1 MPAQFVPF
9 RLERLLSA
17 WENRV
22 EYNLSESGVHPLSAR
37 EVLDNEAAL
46 DTLAGL
52 PLRYPQ
58 ANGMAALRDAVAALY
73 SGATAENVLVT
84 VGAIQ
89 ANLVALAALTQPGD
103 AVAVLE
109 PNYRQLWGAAQNLG
123 RRVATFGLRPELE
136 WRLDRDELEDA
147 ITPATRLVAIVN
159 PNNPTGRVLSADD
172 RRAVVE
178 AARSA
183 GAWLL
188 ADEVYAGAE
197 RTSDTMTPTFY
208 GEYERVLAVN
218 SLSKTYALPGLRIGW
233 IVGPV
238 EAIARMWAWQDY
250 VTISAGMLGNQLAT
264 RALSPRERARIIAR
278 TRDYVRHGFARL
290 AAWASQRD
298 DVEIAPHDA
307 GGICLIKYRQP
318 IGSSD
323 LAMRLIE
330 RASTLVAPGDAFG
343 PDGYLRIGF
352 ALPGDYLDAG
362 LQRIGAVL
370 DDLQPCG

>member
-9 RLERLLSA
+9 QLERLLST

-22 EYNLSESGVHPLSAR
+22 EYNLSESGVHPMSAR
-37 EVLDNEAAL
+37 DVLGDEALGAL
-46 DTLAGL
+46 ARL

-58 ANGMAALRDAVAALY
+58 ANGIPALRDAVAALY
-73 SGATAENVLVT
+73 QDATAENVLIT

-89 ANLVALAALTQPGD
+89 ANLVALAALTQAGD

-123 RRVATFGLRPELE
+123 RRITTFGLRPERG
-136 WRLDRDELEDA
+136 WSLDRDELERA

-159 PNNPTGRVLSADD
+159 PNNPTGRALNSDD
-172 RRAVVE
+172 RHAVVE
-178 AARSA
+178 AAQRV

-197 RTSDTMTPTFY
+197 RASDAMTPTFY
-208 GEYERVLAVN
+208 DEYERVLAVN

-238 EAIARMWAWQDY
+238 EAVARMWAWQDY
-250 VTISAGMLGNQLAT
+250 ATISAGMLGNQLAT
-264 RALSPRERARIIAR
+264 RALSRHERPRIVAR
-278 TRDYVRHGFARL
+278 TRGYVRRGFEQL
-290 AAWASQRD
+290 EAWATQRD
-298 DVEIAPHDA
+298 DVEIVAPDA
-307 GGICLIKYRQP
+307 GGICLVKYRGP
-318 IGSSD
+318 IASSD

-330 RASTLVAPGDAFG
+330 RAGTLVAPGDAFG
-343 PDGYLRIGF
+343 IDGYLRIGF
-352 ALPGDYLDAG
+352 ALPEDYLNAG
-362 LQRIGAVL
+362 LDRIGTVL
-370 DDLQPCG
+370 DDL

>member
-1 MPAQFVPF
+1 MLAQFVPF
-9 RLERLLSA
+9 QLERLLST

-22 EYNLSESGVHPLSAR
+22 EYNLSESGVHPMSAN
-37 EVLDNEAAL
+37 EVLADEAAL
-46 DTLAGL
+46 DALARL

-58 ANGMAALRDAVAALY
+58 ANGTAALRDAVASLY
-73 SGATAENVLVT
+73 PGATAENVLVT

-123 RRVATFGLRPELE
+123 RRIATFGMRPELE
-136 WRLDRDELEDA
+136 WRLDRDELARA

-159 PNNPTGRVLSADD
+159 PNNPTGRTLNNDD
-172 RRAVVE
+172 RRAVV
-178 AARSA
+178 AAA
-183 GAWLL
+183 QDVGAWLL

-197 RTSDTMTPTFY
+197 RANDSMTPTFY

-238 EAIARMWAWQDY
+238 EAVARMWAWQDY
-250 VTISAGMLGNQLAT
+250 ATISAGMLGNQLAAH
-264 RALSPRERARIIAR
+264 ALSPRARPRIIAR
-278 TRDYVRHGFARL
+278 TREYVRRGFERL
-290 AAWASQRD
+290 EAWAASRR
-298 DVEIAPHDA
+298 DVEIVAPDA
-307 GGICLIKYRQP
+307 GGICLVKYRGP
-318 IGSSD
+318 IDSSE

-330 RASTLVAPGDAFG
+330 RASVLVAPGDAFG
-343 PDGYLRIGF
+343 IDGYLRIGF
-352 ALPGDYLDAG
+352 ALPEEYLDAG
-362 LQRIGAVL
+362 LGRIGTML
-370 DDLQPCG
+370 DDR

>member
-1 MPAQFVPF
+1 MPAEFVPF
-9 RLERLLSA
+9 RLERLLST

-22 EYNLSESGVHPLSAR
+22 EYNLSESGVHPMSAR
-37 EVLDNEAAL
+37 DLLRGDAAL
-46 DTLAGL
+46 DALARL

-58 ANGMAALRDAVAALY
+58 ANGTPWLRDAVAALY
-73 SGATAENVLVT
+73 PNATAENVLVT

-123 RRVATFGLRPELE
+123 RRIATFGLRPELG
-136 WRLDRDELEDA
+136 WGLDRDELARA

-159 PNNPTGRVLSADD
+159 PNNPTGRALSSDD
-172 RRAVVE
+172 RRAVVQ
-178 AARSA
+178 AAQSV

-197 RTSDTMTPTFY
+197 RATDAITPTFY

-233 IVGPV
+233 IVAPI
-238 EAIARMWAWQDY
+238 EAVAHMWAWQDY
-250 VTISAGMLGNQLAT
+250 ATISAGILGNHLAT
-264 RALSPRERARIIAR
+264 AALASRERARIIAR
-278 TRDYVRHGFARL
+278 TRDYVRRGFGRL
-290 AAWASQRD
+290 QAWASQRD
-298 DVEIAPHDA
+298 DVEIVPHDA
-307 GGICLIKYRQP
+307 GGICLLKYRQS
-318 IGSSD
+318 IGSSE

-343 PDGYLRIGF
+343 VDGYLRIGF
-352 ALPGDYLDAG
+352 GLPADYLDAG
-362 LQRIGAVL
+362 LERIGTVL
-370 DDLQPCG
+370 DEL

>member
-1 MPAQFVPF
+1 MPEQFVPF
-9 RLERLLSA
+9 QLERLLST

-22 EYNLSESGVHPLSAR
+22 EYNLSESGVHPMSVR
-37 EVLDNEAAL
+37 EVLGDEAAL
-46 DTLAGL
+46 DGLGGL

-58 ANGMAALRDAVAALY
+58 ANGTPALRDAIAALY
-73 SGATAENVLVT
+73 PDATAENVLVT

-103 AVAVLE
+103 TVAVLE
-109 PNYRQLWGAAQNLG
+109 PNYRQMWGAAQNLG
-123 RRVATFGLRPELE
+123 RRVATFGLRPEHE
-136 WRLDRDELEDA
+136 WRLDRAELERA

-159 PNNPTGRVLSADD
+159 PNNPTGRALNGDD

-178 AARSA
+178 AAQRV

-197 RTSDTMTPTFY
+197 RATAVTPTFY
-208 GEYERVLAVN
+208 GEYQRTLAVN

-238 EAIARMWAWQDY
+238 EAVARMWAWQDY
-250 VTISAGMLGNQLAT
+250 ATISAGMLGNQLAA
-264 RALSPRERARIIAR
+264 RALSPNARPRIIAR
-278 TRDYVRHGFARL
+278 TREYVRCGFERL
-290 AAWASQRD
+290 EAWASQRD
-298 DVEIAPHDA
+298 DVEIVAPDA
-307 GGICLIKYRQP
+307 GGICLLKYGGP
-318 IGSSD
+318 INSSV

-343 PDGYLRIGF
+343 IDGYLRIGF
-352 ALPGDYLDAG
+352 ALPADYLDAG
-362 LQRIGAVL
+362 LGRIGTVL
-370 DDLQPCG
+370 DDL

>member
-1 MPAQFVPF
+1 MPVQFVPF
-9 RLERLLSA
+9 RLERLLST

-22 EYNLSESGVHPLSAR
+22 EYNLSESGVHPMSAR
-37 EVLDNEAAL
+37 DVLGGQAAL
-46 DTLAGL
+46 DALAGL

-58 ANGMAALRDAVAALY
+58 ANGMPALRDTVAALY
-73 SGATAENVLVT
+73 PSATAENVLVT

-123 RRVATFGLRPELE
+123 RRIATFGLHPDLG
-136 WRLDRDELEDA
+136 WGLDRDELARA

-159 PNNPTGRVLSADD
+159 PNNPTGRALSADD

-178 AARSA
+178 AAQNA

-197 RTSDTMTPTFY
+197 RSSDAMTPTFY
-208 GEYERVLAVN
+208 GKYERVLAVN

-233 IVGPV
+233 IVAPV

-250 VTISAGMLGNQLAT
+250 ATISAGMLGNQLAT
-264 RALSPRERARIIAR
+264 AALSSHERARIIAR
-278 TRDYVRHGFARL
+278 TRDYVRRGFERL
-290 AAWASQRD
+290 EAWASQRD
-298 DVEIAPHDA
+298 DVETVAPDA
-307 GGICLIKYRQP
+307 GGICLLKYRQA

-343 PDGYLRIGF
+343 IDGYLRIGF
-352 ALPGDYLDAG
+352 ALPEDYLDAG
-362 LQRIGAVL
+362 LDRIGTVL
-370 DDLQPCG
+370 DEL

>member
-9 RLERLLSA
+9 QLERLLST

-22 EYNLSESGVHPLSAR
+22 EFNLSESGVHPMSVR
-37 EVLDNEAAL
+37 EVLGDEAAL
-46 DTLAGL
+46 DALAGV

-58 ANGMAALRDAVAALY
+58 ANGMPALRDGVAALY
-73 SGATAENVLVT
+73 PDATAESVLVT

-89 ANLVALAALTQPGD
+89 ANLVALASLTQPGD

-123 RRVATFGLRPELE
+123 RRVTTFGLRPELD
-136 WRLDRDELEDA
+136 WRLDRVELERA

-159 PNNPTGRVLSADD
+159 PNNPTGRALNSDD
-172 RRAVVE
+172 RRAIVE

-197 RTSDTMTPTFY
+197 RANNAMTPTLY

-218 SLSKTYALPGLRIGW
+218 SLSKSYALPGLRIGW

-238 EAIARMWAWQDY
+238 EAVARMWAWQDY
-250 VTISAGMLGNQLAT
+250 ATISAGLLGNQLAT
-264 RALSPRERARIIAR
+264 RALSPRVRPRIIAR
-278 TRDYVRHGFARL
+278 TREYVRRGFEHVE
-290 AAWASQRD
+290 AWASQRD
-298 DVEIAPHDA
+298 DVAIVAPDA
-307 GGICLIKYRQP
+307 GGICLVKYRGP

-343 PDGYLRIGF
+343 VDGYLRIGF
-352 ALPGDYLDAG
+352 ALPEDYLDAG
-362 LQRIGAVL
+362 LGRIATVL
-370 DDLQPCG
+370 DDL

>member
-1 MPAQFVPF
+1 MPEQFVPF
-9 RLERLLSA
+9 QLERLLST

-22 EYNLSESGVHPLSAR
+22 EYNLSESGVHPMSVR
-37 EVLDNEAAL
+37 EVLGDEAAL
-46 DTLAGL
+46 DGLGAL

-58 ANGMAALRDAVAALY
+58 ANGTPALREAIAALY
-73 SGATAENVLVT
+73 DNATAENVLVT

-89 ANLVALAALTQPGD
+89 ANLVALAALTRPGD

-123 RRVATFGLRPELE
+123 RRVATFGLRPELD
-136 WRLDRDELEDA
+136 WRLDRDELDRA

-159 PNNPTGRVLSADD
+159 PNNPTGRALNGDD

-178 AARSA
+178 AARRV

-197 RTSDTMTPTFY
+197 RASDAMTPTFY
-208 GEYERVLAVN
+208 GEYQRGLAVN

-238 EAIARMWAWQDY
+238 EAVARMWAWQDY
-250 VTISAGMLGNQLAT
+250 ATISAGMLGNQLAA
-264 RALSPRERARIIAR
+264 RALSPNARPRIIAR
-278 TRDYVRHGFARL
+278 TREYVRRGFEQL
-290 AAWASQRD
+290 EAWASQRD
-298 DVEIAPHDA
+298 DVEVVAPDA
-307 GGICLIKYRQP
+307 GGICLLKYGRP
-318 IGSSD
+318 INSSE
-323 LAMRLIE
+323 LAMGLIE

-343 PDGYLRIGF
+343 IDGYVRIGF
-352 ALPGDYLDAG
+352 ALPPDYLDAG
-362 LQRIGAVL
+362 LGRIGTLL
-370 DDLQPCG
+370 DDL